1 MFAFDR
7 RRFLAEFSARSGVTL
22 TPARQQAL
30 TFLLDSL
37 ERDAG
42 FTLLG
47 EIAYVLATI
56 HWETGRTFAPVKELR
71 ASESRNPKLY
81 ARQQRYWPSGYYGR
95 GYVQLT
101 WDYNYKK
108 ASEKLAGEAFPIG
121 GQAVTIT
128 PTMLLERPDYLFEPA
143 ISYRVA
149 AQGMRE
155 GWFTGKRL
163 SQYISAAGADY
174 ENARRIINGVDCA
187 KEIAAIAVKYETLLT
202 ACQVGATP
210 RSTGAAA
217 SLGTGRS
224 IPPAPPRPRARAM
237 SMGRSAPPPTAS
249 PVENGREA
257 DLEEGREADPE
268 EGREAG
274 PEEGREA
281 GPEEGREAGFQE
293 VLPSA
298 FGYCATGLTVG
309 YLIPSCSR

>member
-108 ASEKLAGEAFPIG
+108 ASELAGSVPHRGASRHDH
-121 GQAVTIT
+121 
-128 PTMLLERPDYLFEPA
+128 PTNPDYLFEPR
-143 ISYRVA
+143 S
-149 AQGMRE
+149 
-155 GWFTGKRL
+155 L
-163 SQYISAAGADY
+163 SRRRAGD
-174 ENARRIINGVDCA
+174 ARG
-187 KEIAAIAVKYETLLT
+187 
-202 ACQVGATP
+202 
-210 RSTGAAA
+210 
-217 SLGTGRS
+217 
-224 IPPAPPRPRARAM
+224 
-237 SMGRSAPPPTAS
+237 
-249 PVENGREA
+249 
-257 DLEEGREADPE
+257 
-268 EGREAG
+268 
-274 PEEGREA
+274 
-281 GPEEGREAGFQE
+281 
-293 VLPSA
+293 
-298 FGYCATGLTVG
+298 
-309 YLIPSCSR
+309 